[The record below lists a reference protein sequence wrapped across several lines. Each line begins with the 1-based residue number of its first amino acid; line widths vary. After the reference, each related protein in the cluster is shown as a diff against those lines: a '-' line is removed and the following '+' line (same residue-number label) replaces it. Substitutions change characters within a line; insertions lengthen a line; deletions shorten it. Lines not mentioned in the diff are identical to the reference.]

1 MEALL
6 APTGI
11 TVIIILILIVLA
23 ILMPVFIYEICNYTR
38 RIKKEIIKLNE
49 GISHLNDRVINI
61 NKNSTILIEL
71 QKGSLISQCSWC
83 KKTFPSS
90 QAKTSQ
96 DVILC
101 PDCAHEQTILKG
113 GWILFIVFKTAW
125 KKPGNFHEIHRI
137 FFPMLKI

>member
-11 TVIIILILIVLA
+11 TAILILILIILA

-38 RIKKEIIKLNE
+38 RIKKEIIILNE
-49 GISHLNDRVINI
+49 SISHLNDRIINI

-83 KKTFPSS
+83 KNSFPSS
-90 QAKTSQ
+90 QAKIHK

-101 PDCAHEQTILKG
+101 PDCAQKDT
-113 GWILFIVFKTAW
+113 
-125 KKPGNFHEIHRI
+125 P
-137 FFPMLKI
+137 

>member
-11 TVIIILILIVLA
+11 TAILILILIVLA

-49 GISHLNDRVINI
+49 NISHLNDRVINI
-61 NKNSTILIEL
+61 NKNSTILVEL
-71 QKGSLISQCSWC
+71 QKGSLISHCSWC
-83 KKTFPSS
+83 KKSFPSS

-113 GWILFIVFKTAW
+113 G
-125 KKPGNFHEIHRI
+125 
-137 FFPMLKI
+137 

>member
-1 MEALL
+1 MEVLL

-11 TVIIILILIVLA
+11 TLILILILIILA

-49 GISHLNDRVINI
+49 GMSLLNDNI
-61 NKNSTILIEL
+61 ISIGKNSAILAEV
-71 QKGSLISQCSWC
+71 QQGGSLSQCSWC

-113 GWILFIVFKTAW
+113 G
-125 KKPGNFHEIHRI
+125 
-137 FFPMLKI
+137 